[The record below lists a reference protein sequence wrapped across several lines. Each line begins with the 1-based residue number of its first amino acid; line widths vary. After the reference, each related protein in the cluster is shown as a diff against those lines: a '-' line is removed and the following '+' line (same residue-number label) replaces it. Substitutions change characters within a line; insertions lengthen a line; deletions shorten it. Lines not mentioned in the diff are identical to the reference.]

1 MVVINRRSVL
11 SGILVQEAMRRQV
24 VSLGLG
30 ASIKKGINALI
41 KYKVNAVLITDQDG
55 QPQGVATGTDLM
67 SAFYAGLPL
76 DMELVNILSSP
87 PLTCFPDDEL
97 ETGLDLMKEHRVHQ
111 IYVQGEQP
119 RSIVGFLA
127 YSDIVGLLYRTCWT
141 CKRSLHK
148 SRDDQKDG
156 GRTRSLRVE
165 EVMTRDVASSR
176 TDRSLDR
183 IIETLSENRF
193 GAVLIRSDQSAAAGV
208 ISKTDLVLAYGH
220 GLSLETPGAE
230 IMSSPV
236 LACDQSDL
244 LTTALQKML
253 LGDTKRIFISHEDPS
268 SIVGLLSL
276 SDAARFRSGSCLAC
290 TAGRLMG

>member
-24 VSLGLG
+24 VSLSLE

-41 KYKVNAVLITDQDG
+41 KYKVNAVLVTDQGG
-55 QPQGVATGTDLM
+55 QPQGVVTGTDLM

-76 DMELVNILSSP
+76 DMELGNILSSP
-87 PLTCFPDDEL
+87 PLSCFPDDDL
-97 ETGLDLMKEHRVHQ
+97 ESGLDLMKGHNVHQ
-111 IYVQGEQP
+111 VYVLGEQP
-119 RSIVGFLA
+119 RRIVGFLA
-127 YSDIVGLLYRTCWT
+127 YSDIVGLLYRTCWA

-148 SRDDQKDG
+148 SRDDQKDDG
-156 GRTRSLRVE
+156 GTRPLRVE
-165 EVMTRDVASSR
+165 EVMTRGVASTR
-176 TDRSLDR
+176 TDQSLDQV
-183 IIETLSENRF
+183 IETLSENRF
-193 GAVLIRSDQSAAAGV
+193 GAVLVHNDESAAAGV

-236 LACDQSDL
+236 LTCHRSDP
-244 LTTALQKML
+244 LTAALQKML
-253 LGDTKRIFISHEDPS
+253 LRDTKRIFISHEDPS
-268 SIVGLLSL
+268 GIVGLVSL

-290 TAGRLMG
+290 TAGRLIA